1 MILASAH
8 REQLTITIESKSLNW
23 HLCKDSMRKPSK
35 KPAVTQEDPE
45 WRLHRDQASK
55 FSDTLQP
62 LALNTGLHGQG
73 THRDHICCTHLSLD
87 PRPEGY

>member
-8 REQLTITIESKSLNW
+8 RQQLTITIESKSLNW
-23 HLCKDSMRKPSK
+23 HLCKESVRKPSK

-45 WRLHRDQASK
+45 QRPHHDQASK

-62 LALNTGLHGQG
+62 LALNARLCGQG
-73 THRDHICCTHLSLD
+73 KQRDHVYCTHLSLD